1 MHDRHA
7 VLPHRAS
14 SSIAALRSPS
24 LTRQP
29 VRVRPGAS
37 TSTKPTRPPRRF
49 LSRCTAAATAARS
62 IGGVERGRQALGG
75 EQVGDL
81 VAQLGLLGER
91 QRGEQPEADRLAV
104 AVALVGG
111 DGLDRMPNRVAEV
124 EGLAQAGVALVLGHD
139 PQLDAGA
146 GEHEVAVGR
155 SAASRERTRRH
166 RSPPAISPVLTTSAQ
181 PAASSCLRQR
191 GERRRVGEHG
201 RGLVVGADVVLALGE
216 VDAGLAAVGGVD
228 LGDQRGRHLHDRH
241 AALVDG
247 GAEARHVPHHA
258 AAERDHVVVVAHAGR
273 GQRAQHACWRSRRT
287 CGARR
292 AGSGCRARRRRGAP
306 RRAGRPPRR

>member
-7 VLPHRAS
+7 VSHPHRVS
-14 SSIAALRSPS
+14 SSIAARRSPS
-24 LTRQP
+24 ATEAA
-29 VRVRPGAS
+29 GARAAGRLDQHEADA
-37 TSTKPTRPPRRF
+37 P
-49 LSRCTAAATAARS
+49 AAALLVALH
-62 IGGVERGRQALGG
+62 GGGDRGAVDRRVERGRQPLGG
-75 EQVGDL
+75 EQARDL

-91 QRGEQPEADRLAV
+91 QRGQQPEADRLAV
-104 AVALVGG
+104 AVALVAG

-139 PQLDAGA
+139 PQLDARA
-146 GEHEVAVGR
+146 GEHEVAVGC
-155 SAASRERTRRH
+155 AALARAHAPPQVAAGDQAGLDHLGPARRE
-166 RSPPAISPVLTTSAQ
+166 LL
-181 PAASSCLRQR
+181 LRQR
-191 GERRRVGEHG
+191 GERRRVGEHR
-201 RGLVVGADVVLALGE
+201 RGLVVGADVVLALRE

-273 GQRAQHACWRSRRT
+273 GERAQH
-287 CGARR
+287 
-292 AGSGCRARRRRGAP
+292 RARGLHASCARSPGGMRMS
-306 RRAGRPPRR
+306 RATSPSRSA

>member
-1 MHDRHA
+1 MTATRFLILIA
-7 VLPHRAS
+7 PAPRSRLAGRPPPPGSRCACARAPRP
-14 SSIAALRSPS
+14 ARS
-24 LTRQP
+24 R
-29 VRVRPGAS
+29 RGRRGAS
-37 TSTKPTRPPRRF
+37 CRAARRRRPRRGRSAGSSVVGRPWAA
-49 LSRCTAAATAARS
+49 SRSC
-62 IGGVERGRQALGG
+62 
-75 EQVGDL
+75 DL

-91 QRGEQPEADRLAV
+91 QRGEQPEADGLAV
-104 AVALVGG
+104 AVALVAG

-139 PQLDAGA
+139 PQLHARA
-146 GEHEVAVGR
+146 REHEVAVR
-155 SAASRERTRRH
+155 LRVRSRERTRRH

-181 PAASSCLRQR
+181 PAASSSGGRR

-201 RGLVVGADVVLALGE
+201 RGLVVGADVVLALRQ

-241 AALVDG
+241 PALVDG

-273 GQRAQHACWRSRRT
+273 GQRAQHGVGGLDAS

-306 RRAGRPPRR
+306 RRASRPPRR